1 MLRNCH
7 CNVPRVWAIPH
18 TLLNVLITEK
28 LCILVTLA
36 QGGWYNY
43 WSSSEETWWLS
54 ISTKSTSNQHRLTTV
69 DEILPQGTT
78 RATEQ
83 IRKSLWEHCSKMTD
97 CTFIILQTSRRN
109 MPSSTKVKIEI
120 NCITLLCVESL
131 WNLYWK
137 YTRIVLHKIFWRTS

>member
-1 MLRNCH
+1 MRNCH
-7 CNVPRVWAIPH
+7 CNVARVWAIPH

-54 ISTKSTSNQHRLTTV
+54 ITTKTTSNQHRLTTS
-69 DEILPQGTT
+69 GRNSTT
-78 RATEQ
+78 RHN
-83 IRKSLWEHCSKMTD
+83 KSNWTD
-97 CTFIILQTSRRN
+97 KKEFVRALLQDDWLHFYYFTDLKKKYAIKYKGKNWNKLQQFVS
-109 MPSSTKVKIEI
+109 
-120 NCITLLCVESL
+120 LLCVESL

-137 YTRIVLHKIFWRTS
+137 YTYSIT